1 MEDVRKDILW
11 RVYLVYLVMLVFG
24 AAIILKV
31 LYTQTIERGSLMEKS
46 KKQSLQ
52 YFDLEAVRGNICD
65 ANGNLLVTSVPIFDI
80 RMDVASPLIAKQYF
94 QNHVGGLS
102 SSLSRLFGDKSAGAY
117 KNDLIRE
124 RREKNRYYLVK
135 KDVTYDQLQKIKSF
149 PIFEL
154 GKNKGGLIIVN
165 KSKREY
171 PFGSLASRTLG
182 YENKADSIGVGI
194 EAAYSEYLGGQN
206 GKQLRRRI
214 NNGDWVPVSDK
225 DEIEPDNGDDVI
237 TTIDVNLQD
246 VAESSLYDHLVY
258 HNAEWGCAIL
268 MEVETGEIKAIS
280 NLTRNKSGD
289 GYREIY
295 NYALGWSIEPGS
307 TFKLPSMIAMFE
319 DGLDNLDDTI
329 DIGKGITSY
338 SGLKIQDIH
347 SIRDGKVSIREVF
360 EASSNVGVSKLVT
373 QMYSKKPQKYI
384 DRLYDMS
391 LNEKLGIEL
400 PGEANPFIKN
410 TKNPSWSKVTLP
422 FMSIGYELRL
432 TPLQIL
438 TFYNA
443 VANNGRMVKPK
454 FVKEIQRSG
463 RTIKTFKTEVL
474 NSSIC
479 SRSSIKKAKE
489 ILEGVV
495 ERGTAITLSKSAYK
509 IAGKT
514 GTAQIAAKGKGYDKS
529 NYNASFVGYFP
540 ADDPKYSCIV
550 VISRPQGAYYAS
562 SVAVPVFQDI
572 ADKVYATNISLQKQ
586 EEEKVGK
593 ITWPVHATGLLDE
606 LEMIYDK
613 LDIPLDDE
621 TTKSEW
627 ALSVKSDS
635 IVRLDKKTIVEG
647 MVPSVKGMGAKDAI
661 YILESMGLKVNLS
674 GRGYVKEQS
683 IPPGSKVVKG
693 SQIYLILQV

>member
-31 LYTQTIERGSLMEKS
+31 LYTQTIERGSLLEKS

-52 YFDLEAVRGNICD
+52 FFDVEAVRGNICD

-102 SSLSRLFGDKSAGAY
+102 TSLSRLFGDKSAGAY
-117 KNDLIRE
+117 KNDLARE

-135 KDVTYDQLQKIKSF
+135 KNVTYDQLQKIKSF

-182 YENKADSIGVGI
+182 YENKTDSIGVGI

-258 HNAEWGCAIL
+258 HHAEWGCAIL

-280 NLTRNKSGD
+280 NLTRNKNGD

-329 DIGKGITSY
+329 DIGKGITSF
-338 SGLKIQDIH
+338 SCLKIQDFH
-347 SIRDGKVSIREVF
+347 S
-360 EASSNVGVSKLVT
+360 
-373 QMYSKKPQKYI
+373 
-384 DRLYDMS
+384 
-391 LNEKLGIEL
+391 
-400 PGEANPFIKN
+400 
-410 TKNPSWSKVTLP
+410 
-422 FMSIGYELRL
+422 
-432 TPLQIL
+432 
-438 TFYNA
+438 
-443 VANNGRMVKPK
+443 
-454 FVKEIQRSG
+454 
-463 RTIKTFKTEVL
+463 
-474 NSSIC
+474 
-479 SRSSIKKAKE
+479 
-489 ILEGVV
+489 
-495 ERGTAITLSKSAYK
+495 
-509 IAGKT
+509 
-514 GTAQIAAKGKGYDKS
+514 
-529 NYNASFVGYFP
+529 
-540 ADDPKYSCIV
+540 
-550 VISRPQGAYYAS
+550 
-562 SVAVPVFQDI
+562 
-572 ADKVYATNISLQKQ
+572 
-586 EEEKVGK
+586 
-593 ITWPVHATGLLDE
+593 
-606 LEMIYDK
+606 
-613 LDIPLDDE
+613 
-621 TTKSEW
+621 
-627 ALSVKSDS
+627 
-635 IVRLDKKTIVEG
+635 
-647 MVPSVKGMGAKDAI
+647 
-661 YILESMGLKVNLS
+661 
-674 GRGYVKEQS
+674 
-683 IPPGSKVVKG
+683 
-693 SQIYLILQV
+693 

>member
-1 MEDVRKDILW
+1 MW
-11 RVYLVYLVMLVFG
+11 RVYLVYMVMLAFG
-24 AAIILKV
+24 AAILLKV
-31 LYTQTIERGSLMEKS
+31 IYTQTVERGSLLEKS

-52 YFDLEAVRGNICD
+52 YFDVEAVRGNICD

-80 RMDVASPLIAKQYF
+80 RMDVASPLIPQKYF
-94 QNHVGGLS
+94 QNHVGGLA
-102 SSLSRLFGDKSAGAY
+102 SSLSKLFGDKSATVY
-117 KNDLIRE
+117 KNELTRE
-124 RREKNRYYLVK
+124 RRQKNRYYLVK

-149 PIFEL
+149 PIFER

-165 KSKREY
+165 KTKREN
-171 PFGSLASRTLG
+171 PFGSLAIRTLG
-182 YENKADSIGVGI
+182 YEKPEDTIGVGI
-194 EAAYSEYLGGQN
+194 EYAYSPYLGGKN
-206 GKQLRRRI
+206 GKELRRRI
-214 NNGDWVPVSDK
+214 NNGDWVPVSDEE
-225 DEIEPDNGDDVI
+225 EIEPDNGDDVI

-246 VAESSLYDHLVY
+246 VAETSLYSHLVR

-280 NLTRNKSGD
+280 NLTRDKD
-289 GYREIY
+289 GEGYHEAF
-295 NYALGWSIEPGS
+295 NYAIGWSIEPGS

-329 DIGKGITSY
+329 DIGKGVAIY
-338 SGLKIQDIH
+338 SGLKIKDIH
-347 SIRDGKVSIREVF
+347 PIRDGKVSIREVF
-360 EASSNVGVSKLVT
+360 EASSNVGVSRLVT
-373 QMYSKKPQKYI
+373 QMYAQKPQKYI

-400 PGEANPFIKN
+400 PGEAKPFIKN

-422 FMSIGYELRL
+422 FMSIGYEIRL
-432 TPLQIL
+432 TPMQIL

-443 VANNGRMVKPK
+443 VANDGRMVRPL

-463 RTIKTFKTEVL
+463 RTIKRFKTEVL

-479 SRSSIKKAKE
+479 SRSSIKKAHE

-495 ERGTAITLSKSAYK
+495 ERGTAVSLSKSVYK

-514 GTAQIAAKGKGYDKS
+514 GTAQIAAVGKGYDKS

-562 SVAVPVFQDI
+562 TVAVPVFQDI
-572 ADKVYATNISLQKQ
+572 ADKVYATNIGLQNH
-586 EEEKVGK
+586 EEEKPGK
-593 ITWPVHATGLLDE
+593 ITYPVYATGLLDE

-613 LDIPLDDE
+613 LDIPLDKE
-621 TTKSEW
+621 KTKSEW

-635 IVRLDKKTIVEG
+635 IVKLDKKTVVEG

-661 YILESMGLKVNLS
+661 YILERMGLRVNLS
-674 GRGYVKEQS
+674 GRGFVKEQS
-683 IPPGSKVVKG
+683 IPAGSKVIKG
-693 SQIYLILQV
+693 SQIHLTLEV

>member
-31 LYTQTIERGSLMEKS
+31 LYTQTIERGSLLEKS

-52 YFDLEAVRGNICD
+52 YFDVEAVRGNICD

-102 SSLSRLFGDKSAGAY
+102 TSLSRLFGDKSAGAY
-117 KNDLIRE
+117 KNDLARE

-258 HNAEWGCAIL
+258 HHAEWGCAIL

-280 NLTRNKSGD
+280 NLTRNKK
-289 GYREIY
+289 R
-295 NYALGWSIEPGS
+295 
-307 TFKLPSMIAMFE
+307 
-319 DGLDNLDDTI
+319 
-329 DIGKGITSY
+329 
-338 SGLKIQDIH
+338 
-347 SIRDGKVSIREVF
+347 
-360 EASSNVGVSKLVT
+360 
-373 QMYSKKPQKYI
+373 
-384 DRLYDMS
+384 
-391 LNEKLGIEL
+391 
-400 PGEANPFIKN
+400 
-410 TKNPSWSKVTLP
+410 
-422 FMSIGYELRL
+422 
-432 TPLQIL
+432 
-438 TFYNA
+438 
-443 VANNGRMVKPK
+443 
-454 FVKEIQRSG
+454 
-463 RTIKTFKTEVL
+463 
-474 NSSIC
+474 
-479 SRSSIKKAKE
+479 
-489 ILEGVV
+489 
-495 ERGTAITLSKSAYK
+495 
-509 IAGKT
+509 
-514 GTAQIAAKGKGYDKS
+514 
-529 NYNASFVGYFP
+529 
-540 ADDPKYSCIV
+540 
-550 VISRPQGAYYAS
+550 
-562 SVAVPVFQDI
+562 
-572 ADKVYATNISLQKQ
+572 
-586 EEEKVGK
+586 
-593 ITWPVHATGLLDE
+593 
-606 LEMIYDK
+606 
-613 LDIPLDDE
+613 
-621 TTKSEW
+621 
-627 ALSVKSDS
+627 
-635 IVRLDKKTIVEG
+635 
-647 MVPSVKGMGAKDAI
+647 
-661 YILESMGLKVNLS
+661 
-674 GRGYVKEQS
+674 
-683 IPPGSKVVKG
+683 
-693 SQIYLILQV
+693 